1 MINDLQEEINL
12 LGEQMENFKTDI
24 IWMLRETEVSKY
36 LKNCNLKF
44 KKKCHSQKGL
54 VFSQTEIKVKYKA
67 KLYTYI
73 KHYTEVKN
81 IY

>member
-1 MINDLQEEINL
+1 MNDLQEEINL

-44 KKKCHSQKGL
+44 KKMSFSKGL
-54 VFSQTEIKVKYKA
+54 SVLID
-67 KLYTYI
+67 
-73 KHYTEVKN
+73 
-81 IY
+81 

>member
-54 VFSQTEIKVKYKA
+54 VFS
-67 KLYTYI
+67 
-73 KHYTEVKN
+73 
-81 IY
+81 